1 MSFLSIIK
9 LSMKKLNWNTV
20 RPFIKKYRV
29 GDYLRQFSIV
39 AGGVIVTFWGSALIT
54 QHARQQ
60 EVRSTMQLV
69 TKELQYN
76 REALQG
82 IKMLTNQDIHMSL
95 LLIENN
101 LVLSGIPADTL
112 YTYKKFFS
120 NLTNFHY
127 RNDALE
133 VLKGSSLMQYISDKQ
148 LLQNILQVYYRLENM
163 QKNINNYY
171 SLKEKTLQDLFFSRK
186 KEDLIQTLN
195 KKDNFFDNVSYL
207 MNQPSFL
214 NYVVIVPSFLNW
226 QELEKLDQNLN
237 QQICIL
243 EEKY

>member
-1 MSFLSIIK
+1 
-9 LSMKKLNWNTV
+9 MKKLNWNTIGSV
-20 RPFIKKYRV
+20 IKNYRI

-39 AGGVIVTFWGSALIT
+39 AGGVIITFWGSALVT
-54 QHARQQ
+54 EQARQK
-60 EVRSTMQLV
+60 EVHSTMQLV
-69 TKELQYN
+69 IKELQYN

-82 IKMLTNQDIHMSL
+82 IKVLINQDIYISS

-120 NLTNFHY
+120 NLTSFSY
-127 RNDALE
+127 KNDALE

-148 LLQNILQVYYRLENM
+148 MLQHILQIYYQLEKI
-163 QKNINNYY
+163 QKSINSYY
-171 SLKEKTLQDLFFSRK
+171 LLKEKIIQDLVFSRK

-195 KKDNFFDNVSYL
+195 NKKNFFEHISYL

-214 NYVVIVPSFLNW
+214 NYVIVVPSFFNW
-226 QELEKLDQNLN
+226 QELEKLDQNLS
-237 QQICIL
+237 QQIRL
-243 EEKY
+243 LKEKY